1 MDVNVSSGHIHGGGG
16 AAEGATVYLNLRSRG
31 QMERSLTQN
40 RERTESS
47 ATFDGM
53 EEHLFLASEMA
64 GISFSHHERKRLGRS
79 FVTATRDGR
88 SAAQCVQAQY

>member
-1 MDVNVSSGHIHGGGG
+1 
-16 AAEGATVYLNLRSRG
+16 
-31 QMERSLTQN
+31 MERSLTQN

-53 EEHLFLASEMA
+53 EHLFLASEMA